1 MPRDCCTASTLRRF
15 RNYFLNACPPVI
27 GWLAFFLIFN
37 SSLRAQEPVRTASTR
52 LPIQSFAR
60 SPDAFFYL
68 GPLQAVL
75 IGSAGAQ
82 YTDNVNLTA
91 TDKISDLSFSQ
102 GLSLSNT
109 LVVSPLNQLQFN
121 FAGSLIENFYG
132 NGKQQLNFAIAPDSL
147 IQFQFAV
154 SNFRIRFY
162 DQFSY
167 VQNPTT
173 DPTATN
179 TANLNNL
186 TNTIGTKIDADL
198 NIAIL
203 SFSGDYT
210 YNNQSGTTAAGT
222 TNPTTSGE
230 RSSFRFGSDLTFRLS
245 PDILYGVTTG
255 VTRSSG
261 TGSAN
266 VNSFTAG
273 PFVNGK
279 LSKQFEFNLAAGVNL
294 VDTNP
299 PVDPG
304 YYVTA
309 SLRYQIDRHWQLIFS
324 ATHDLIFT
332 VGTQLTEENLISLGT
347 ELNITRFITFSL
359 SPFVNFGTVET
370 QGGVV
375 PATGSNSGS
384 YTQFG
389 IGAGL
394 SWKFR
399 KRWSTGL
406 TYNYIRRESGAT
418 FSTGTTASQNY
429 IQNSLAFSINYAF

>member
-1 MPRDCCTASTLRRF
+1 MPRDCCTASRLRRF
-15 RNYFLNACPPVI
+15 RDDCLNALPPAI
-27 GWLAFFLIFN
+27 GWLAFFLILN
-37 SSLRAQEPVRTASTR
+37 STLRAQEPVRTASER
-52 LPIQSFAR
+52 LPIQSFSR

-68 GPLQAVL
+68 GPLQAVV

-132 NGKQQLNFAIAPDSL
+132 NGKQNLTFAIAPDSL

-167 VQNPTT
+167 VQDPTT
-173 DPTATN
+173 DPNATN

-186 TNTIGTKIDADL
+186 TNTIGTKVDADL
-198 NIAIL
+198 HIAVL

-210 YNNQSGTTAAGT
+210 YNNQSGQTAGGT
-222 TNPTTSGE
+222 TNPDTTGE
-230 RSSFRFGSDLTFRLS
+230 RSTFRFGSDLTFRLS
-245 PDILYGVTTG
+245 PDILYGLNIG
-255 VTRSSG
+255 VTRSTS
-261 TGSAN
+261 SDAPN
-266 VNSFTAG
+266 VNGFNAG
-273 PFVNGK
+273 PFINGK
-279 LSKQFEFNLAAGVNL
+279 LTKEFEFNLAGGINL
-294 VDTNP
+294 VDTKP
-299 PVDPG
+299 SVGPG
-304 YYVTA
+304 YYVTG

-324 ATHDLIFT
+324 AHHDLIFT

-347 ELNITRFITFSL
+347 ELGITRFITFSL
-359 SPFVNFGTVET
+359 SPFVNFGTVEP
-370 QGGVV
+370 GGVV
-375 PATGSNSGS
+375 TTGTTSGS

-406 TYNYIRRESGAT
+406 SYNFIRRESGANFT
-418 FSTGTTASQNY
+418 LAGTNSGSQNY
-429 IQNSLAFSINYAF
+429 VQNTVSLSINYAF